1 MISGPGPS
9 KNPDTSKMDVAQ
21 AYNKIY
27 DLALLKSRTF
37 TDMALVL
44 ILVELTQLNRRTTN
58 E

>member
-1 MISGPGPS
+1 MISGPGPA

-21 AYNKIY
+21 AYDKIY
-27 DLALLKSRTF
+27 HLALSRSRTF

-44 ILVELTQLNRRTTN
+44 ILVELTQLNKRTTN

>member
-9 KNPDTSKMDVAQ
+9 KTPDTSKIDVAL

-44 ILVELTQLNRRTTN
+44 ILVELTQLNKRTTN

>member
-27 DLALLKSRTF
+27 DLALSRSRTF

>member
-1 MISGPGPS
+1 MISGPGPA
-9 KNPDTSKMDVAQ
+9 KNPDTSKMDIAK
-21 AYNKIY
+21 AYEKIY
-27 DLALLKSRTF
+27 ELALSRSRTF